1 MMMIMMMIMVVM
13 AMEMKLISR
22 MKRRIKIAEMR
33 MMKLI

>member
-1 MMMIMMMIMVVM
+1 MMMLIMVVM
-13 AMEMKLISR
+13 AIEIEPISR